1 MNNKDKLNLS
11 KNGNTNID
19 KKILPLFSR
28 PIQLK
33 QTNLIQTN
41 KYNFNILNPQN
52 QINKTISLREIL
64 SIYLKGI
71 NVYNLNLNTYLK
83 NNNKLKL
90 IRELK
95 YDEYNKLNIKYNNYL
110 YLINRYLPILKL
122 RSLFYNLG
130 LFSDKRILKHNILYA
145 YTYRLRSIYL
155 NKRYKYFNI
164 KRFYI
169 DNKIINI
176 NIKMVSKLLQKGLE
190 LNNEINSLI
199 LKKKYLIG
207 KLKLNN
213 LFVPVN
219 NIIINILDNKSV
231 EDKIKTKKEK
241 KNNYDLLLNLNEIK
255 LNKTFHSI
263 TKNNEINIKQT
274 RESILNY
281 YNFDKNIDALP
292 LDINTNRETI
302 YNNSSSPIEIM
313 YYNNNQSINNKLE
326 SKPIINQ
333 YLKEMSKFNKNKKGI
348 FIYYNNLIGF
358 NFNSNTNKL
367 IKNIYKLLQAS
378 FKSMYCLISK
388 PVFIIT
394 PDKIIIQLFYYSL
407 IPNILKLK
415 KLHKLNTNVK
425 YNKLIKFNN
434 RKKFKLIKK
443 QYSKFRKIKFNLRI
457 KLRKL
462 SNITLTKIFFNK
474 FKILCDIL
482 SNLFKKP
489 VELNLIRLHYPYND
503 SNILVTLLGIM
514 INKIKLRM
522 IIRRLFEK
530 AVIKNLNKVNLN
542 RKVNII
548 PAFLSGINIKV
559 AGRLMTQKVI
569 PRITV
574 KNTRRGASARG
585 KVNYLDVARYT
596 NKNKRGAFSITI
608 KAGQNYF

>member
-394 PDKIIIQLFYYSL
+394 PDKIIIQLFYYLL